1 MSGYQVTNPN
11 WFAVQAQSNLVNAQ
25 IAFLQNTFWQ
35 PQEVSYTTGT
45 IPTADLLAGYVFMTG
60 FSTGTFVA
68 TTESAAD
75 IIAAIQLRLK
85 SIAGTQSIP
94 LPPAL
99 RDTYSA
105 VTVGFNFPVIF
116 NPDYASGTVTLAGGS
131 GVTVQGT
138 ATMNAGAIGIYQLV
152 VTSLTTIQLVRLN

>member
-45 IPTADLLAGYVFMTG
+45 IPTADLLAGYVLMTG
-60 FSTGTFVA
+60 FSSGTFTA

-94 LPPAL
+94 LPPVL

-138 ATMNAGAIGIYQLV
+138 ATMNAGEIGIYQLV